1 MWSLDP
7 QVILLIVLTG
17 MSTSLGAALVFFI
30 KATSHKMRD
39 ALIGLSAGLMLS
51 VTTLSLIPEALGP
64 NKENFFQVIV
74 GIALGAT
81 ALLIADN
88 YLPHIHGMIIP
99 DKPLTSGMRATLLM
113 VAAIVI
119 HNFPEGFATG
129 TAYSGGVT
137 VFGSTVALGI
147 ALQNIPEG
155 FLVSVP
161 LRSQGYSTRNSF
173 VAGVLSGVVEPIC
186 AVAALI
192 LVGFFG
198 GLLPYALAF
207 GGGAM
212 LYVIFDEMIPES
224 HSHGYERAATTSFMI
239 GFLFMTIVNYVAT
252 MMFGAA

>member
-1 MWSLDP
+1 
-7 QVILLIVLTG
+7 
-17 MSTSLGAALVFFI
+17 
-30 KATSHKMRD
+30 
-39 ALIGLSAGLMLS
+39 
-51 VTTLSLIPEALGP
+51 
-64 NKENFFQVIV
+64 
-74 GIALGAT
+74 
-81 ALLIADN
+81 
-88 YLPHIHGMIIP
+88 
-99 DKPLTSGMRATLLM
+99 M

-161 LRSQGYSTRNSF
+161 LRSQGYSTRTSF

-186 AVAALI
+186 AVAALVI
-192 LVGFFG
+192 VALFCE
-198 GLLPYALAF
+198 LLPYALAF

-224 HSHGYERAATTSFMI
+224 HSYGYERVATSSFMI

-252 MMFGAA
+252 VIFRAS